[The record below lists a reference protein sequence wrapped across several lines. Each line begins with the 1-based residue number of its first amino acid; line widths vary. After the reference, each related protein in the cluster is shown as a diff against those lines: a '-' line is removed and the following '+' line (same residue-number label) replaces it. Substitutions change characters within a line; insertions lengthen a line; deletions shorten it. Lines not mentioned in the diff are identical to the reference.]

1 MQTQTT
7 MRCHFSDMRM
17 AVVNITGDNQCPR
30 GGGEKE
36 ILVHTGRECRLAP
49 PIWKTGRRLLEQWN
63 TELPHDPLILLLGI
77 YLKAGKSLTP
87 KGICTPIFTAALF
100 TRTKTWKQLL
110 CPSRDEW
117 VKKIWQISERSRGKT
132 NTI

>member
-1 MQTQTT
+1 M
-7 MRCHFSDMRM
+7 
-17 AVVNITGDNQCPR
+17 
-30 GGGEKE
+30 
-36 ILVHTGRECRLAP
+36 AP